1 MLLAQ
6 NNHTPYTDWIG
17 MPLRELPRLIETNN
31 EIIEERRQARDMMR
45 KRQRRR

>member
-1 MLLAQ
+1 
-6 NNHTPYTDWIG
+6 

-31 EIIEERRQARDMMR
+31 EIIEERRRAMDMTR